1 MSVNDLCGDTLN
13 SDRRMHIDKDD
24 PDVQAAAEAL
34 GSMARGLPNGSSG
47 RAFLTTFLSFNPLLL
62 SFHEQ
67 LFVRLSCNFLQQS
80 SH

>member
-47 RAFLTTFLSFNPLLL
+47 RAFSLHYFQIIPLLL
-62 SFHEQ
+62 SFMNN
-67 LFVRLSCNFLQQS
+67 CP
-80 SH
+80 